1 MNTCAIYRRFRTQF
15 LIPQMN
21 DLMVYFVAI
30 IDIRVQKEMASAS
43 FVYGCNDERSLHRSN
58 KC

>member
-1 MNTCAIYRRFRTQF
+1 
-15 LIPQMN
+15 MN